1 MTPQRPTDPDR
12 TTRERTTRER
22 TTRERTER
30 DRTTRERTTRERTTR
45 DHESRAG
52 AVPVLHVV
60 VGPGEHGV
68 VRHGEAVARAC
79 GDRLLR
85 LAEPRPLTPAEVG
98 DAGVLHVPWTDRLF
112 GRRAE
117 ESLVEFLAVTGPWVD
132 RGLSLSVTLHDLPV
146 GDSALEERRRAAYR
160 GVVARAAGV
169 VVSSWRELELAQ
181 ELAVTAR
188 SVRCIPLPVAPP
200 EPPTGTAR
208 ETPTGTVTEPQPPE
222 RHSARVGDP
231 LAASSDGGPDGGPAQ
246 VVVLG
251 FVFPDRGYEHTIAE
265 LPPRVDLLALGRPSA
280 GHDDLP
286 DQLAT
291 LAARSGHRM
300 RTTGFVPDADL
311 AAALHAAG
319 VPVAP
324 NRRVAASGSIATWVG
339 HGRRPLVPDSPY
351 GRELATRWPGA
362 LRLYD
367 ADAPGALRREIER
380 AVADPSTT
388 WLPPGT
394 RPGPDLAEV
403 ARDYTTHLAACLPAA
418 PLPLGNGRWVVPDNR
433 WDLLDGRWPTTPP
446 FVSVVVPYHEA
457 QSDLDLVLTALALQ
471 DHPATRLQVVV
482 ADDGSRQSPDT
493 SAAADL
499 DVTLVRQERNGF
511 RAAAARNLG
520 ASAADGEVIAFLD
533 GDTVPEPGYV
543 RHLTRLPAL
552 LPDALTVGR
561 RRHADLGGWSP
572 AQLRAWLGQGG
583 PPPRELTE
591 PTWLR
596 EAYAASRDLLH
607 VDGRSHRYV
616 ISAVLAL
623 HRDLFGELLGFDE
636 RFSAY
641 GGEDWQLAHRAYAAG
656 AVLAHVPEAVAWHD
670 GPDWGERET
679 DQGAARDAKN
689 RETLALASLL
699 PDPQA
704 RGGGQWD
711 RPALVVVLGFADP
724 VEVLATSRAA
734 FSGDTD
740 CGVWVDHPDAAD
752 TVARLGDR
760 RILPGRP
767 SSDVLAGALAVLHLD
782 APARVTGLGE
792 LLALGASYGRV
803 GLPTGHLVPRRAAR
817 RSHRWSERLGV
828 REPVLSARLFGALDR
843 AAPHPSRPVDLAHEL
858 SEISR
863 AGRGSA

>member
-1 MTPQRPTDPDR
+1 VTSHGPTAHDQRAR
-12 TTRERTTRER
+12 SGE
-22 TTRERTER
+22 
-30 DRTTRERTTRERTTR
+30 
-45 DHESRAG
+45 
-52 AVPVLHVV
+52 VLHVV
-60 VGPGEHGV
+60 VGPDEHGV
-68 VRHGEAVARAC
+68 VRHGQAVATAC

-85 LAEPRPLTPAEVG
+85 LPEPRPLTTAEVG
-98 DAGVLHVPWTDRLF
+98 DARVLHVPWTDRLF

-117 ESLVEFLAVTGPWVD
+117 ESLVGFLALTAPWVD

-160 GVVARAAGV
+160 GVVAGATGV
-169 VVSSWRELELAQ
+169 VVSSWRELELVQ
-181 ELAVTAR
+181 ELHLTAR
-188 SVRCIPLPVAPP
+188 SLRCIPLPVALP
-200 EPPTGTAR
+200 ELPTAHESSTGTTAEVQQIGR
-208 ETPTGTVTEPQPPE
+208 TSAQVDRFEGPPD
-222 RHSARVGDP
+222 VGP
-231 LAASSDGGPDGGPAQ
+231 SQ

-286 DQLAT
+286 EQLAA

-300 RTTGFVPDADL
+300 QTTGFVPDADL
-311 AAALHAAG
+311 PAALHAAG

-339 HGRRPLVPDSPY
+339 HGRRPLVADSPY

-367 ADAPGALRREIER
+367 ADAPGALRREIEL
-380 AVADPSTT
+380 ALSDPALT

-394 RPGPDLAEV
+394 RPGPDLAAV
-403 ARDYTTHLAACLPAA
+403 ARDYTTHLTACLPAVA
-418 PLPLGNGRWVVPDNR
+418 LPVGDDRWVVPDNR
-433 WDLLDGRWPTTPP
+433 WDLLDGRWPTQPP
-446 FVSVVVPYHEA
+446 AVTVVVPHHEGQA
-457 QSDLDLVLTALALQ
+457 DLDLVLTALTLQ

-482 ADDGSRQSPDT
+482 ADDGSLRPPDT
-493 SAAADL
+493 SAALDL
-499 DVTLVRQERNGF
+499 DVRVVRQERNGF

-520 ASAADGEVIAFLD
+520 AEAAEGEVIAFLD
-533 GDTVPEPGYV
+533 GDTVPEPGYL

-552 LPDALTVGR
+552 VPDALTVGR
-561 RRHADLGGWSP
+561 RRHADLSGWTP
-572 AQLRAWLGQGG
+572 AQLRVWLGDGG
-583 PPPRELTE
+583 PPPPELTQ
-591 PTWLR
+591 PAWLC
-596 EAYAASRDLLH
+596 EAYAASRDLLD
-607 VDGRSHRYV
+607 VDSRSHRYV

-623 HRDLFGELLGFDE
+623 HRDLLGELRGFDE
-636 RFSAY
+636 RFTAY

-670 GPDWGERET
+670 GPDWGARELDPT
-679 DQGAARDAKN
+679 AAREAKN

-734 FSGDTD
+734 LSGDTD
-740 CGVWVDHPDAAD
+740 CGIWVDHPDAAG

-760 RILPGRP
+760 RIVAGRP
-767 SSDVLAGALAVLHLD
+767 PYDVLAGALAVLHLD
-782 APARVTGLGE
+782 APARVTGLRE
-792 LLALGASYGRV
+792 LLAHGGSYGRV
-803 GLPTGHLVPRRAAR
+803 SLPTGRLEPRRATR
-817 RSHRWSERLGV
+817 RSHRWSARLGV
-828 REPVLSARLFGALDR
+828 PEAVLSARLFGALDR
-843 AAPHPSRPVDLAHEL
+843 PTPRPSRPVDLAHEL
-858 SEISR
+858 SEVSR
-863 AGRGSA
+863 ASTRPT